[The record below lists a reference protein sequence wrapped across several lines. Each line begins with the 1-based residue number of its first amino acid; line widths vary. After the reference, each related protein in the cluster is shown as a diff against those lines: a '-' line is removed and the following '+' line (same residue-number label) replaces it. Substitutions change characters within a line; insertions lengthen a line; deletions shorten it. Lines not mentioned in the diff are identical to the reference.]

1 MPDPSQAPQGVNWD
15 NVLQGVDQGQVAPE
29 NYQQQRQPPLQQ
41 PAMPPP
47 QQDMYN
53 QAFGAPHQQL
63 QQFMQQLQA
72 MKMMQYLKSLYGGGP
87 QHQFIEPGAL
97 GREGDP
103 NPAATRRENLPAP
116 GLTGPP
122 APQYPAN

>member
-72 MKMMQYLKSLYGGGP
+72 MKMMQYLKSLYGGQQSQLPQQQTPQPQPQPQPGP
-87 QHQFIEPGAL
+87 MY
-97 GREGDP
+97 
-103 NPAATRRENLPAP
+103 
-116 GLTGPP
+116 
-122 APQYPAN
+122 PQN